1 MADNSLLFRSW
12 KNDKGSVVKFN
23 EGKQLSQSSWEILG
37 EYQTA
42 VGNAPSQSYP
52 LRGICQRLEKTD
64 VNVVENKVE
73 FLVSFCVQWTELKDP
88 EKPKSGTAWSGQVIW
103 DEENQRYL
111 MSTLWV
117 LTSKHLFH
125 NVWKA
130 TTIEKDIFLPL

>member
-1 MADNSLLFRSW
+1 MADNSLLFRRTTKVQWWSSM
-12 KNDKGSVVKFN
+12 KGSSSHRVVGRYSENTKLLWAMHLL
-23 EGKQLSQSSWEILG
+23 KATPYVASVSDS
-37 EYQTA
+37 
-42 VGNAPSQSYP
+42 
-52 LRGICQRLEKTD
+52 RRLTWI
-64 VNVVENKVE
+64 VENKVE
-73 FLVSFCVQWTELKDP
+73 YLVSFCVQWTELKDP

-130 TTIEKDIFLPL
+130 TTIEKDIFLPLW